1 MRVLI
6 TRPGEDGTALA
17 DVLRARSI
25 KTVIEPLLA
34 IKYIDGPALD
44 VNSVQ
49 ALLLTSANGVRAL
62 ARRTDRRDI
71 PVYAVG
77 DSTATTARKA
87 GFVQVHSA
95 AGTVETLVGLVK
107 QIAIIL

>member
-17 DVLRARSI
+17 EVL
-25 KTVIEPLLA
+25 KTNGVETVIEPLLA
-34 IKYIDGPALD
+34 IKHINGPFVD
-44 VNSVQ
+44 VNTVQ

-62 ARRTDRRDI
+62 ARRTDRRDL

-77 DSTATTARKA
+77 DATATTARRE
-87 GFVQVHSA
+87 GFA
-95 AGTVETLVGLVK
+95 KYIALLVMLK
-107 QIAIIL
+107 L